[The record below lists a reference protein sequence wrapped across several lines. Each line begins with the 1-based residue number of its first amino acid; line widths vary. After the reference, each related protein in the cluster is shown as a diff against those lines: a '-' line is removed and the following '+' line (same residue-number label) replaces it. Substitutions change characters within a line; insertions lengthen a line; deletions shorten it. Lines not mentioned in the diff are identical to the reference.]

1 LAFFQ
6 HWSAVSNLPLR
17 GREAFRYLIFGTH
30 EHGCPLTMKKKPA
43 KKGAPA
49 ARNRTR
55 GGEANAAESAKAASS
70 SAASR
75 EREAAKTGSASTKPA
90 GKSGKPAG
98 ADVKSASSGVEP
110 QRSAEKPLQT
120 QTKRRLTK
128 SARARKDL
136 KIPPILLE
144 GDVPPPAP
152 AVLAVTGSAA
162 RYALGAAGSAS
173 RFPTSGGEL
182 PETYGTEKLF
192 LAARDPHWLYASW
205 DLALERQRE
214 YNRRSRDGHLI
225 LRVTGD
231 DQRPEPEIHLNPEA
245 RNWFVNVAK
254 AATRYSAELGYY
266 ERNGAWKSVSRSSS
280 TFTPPESPSP
290 ETSAEFATIPAD
302 VTFKQVVEIVREF
315 ASAEQPLLEAV
326 IRASEA
332 QAALPPAAPVTSP
345 EPLAPAVAAEP
356 PRPSQ
361 GAKSPVHRP
370 APRQPEK
377 ISAKPKSLSRTH
389 AQPPVLP
396 IKITPGKPWTPA
408 QRNAL
413 IRLVNVDSRRRV
425 WMGSLEITEL
435 VRRQLESE
443 AASIA
448 AAELARKGA
457 DEGAGAPVV
466 SLHISSPGG
475 PRAEKHRKFWFKLNA
490 ELILY
495 GATEPDARVTIAE
508 RKVKLRPD
516 GTFSFRFSLPD
527 GRYQLPASAESAD
540 GVETRAASLEFSR
553 STEYSGEVGQ
563 HEQSAELRPP
573 HWENIR

>member
-1 LAFFQ
+1 
-6 HWSAVSNLPLR
+6 
-17 GREAFRYLIFGTH
+17 
-30 EHGCPLTMKKKPA
+30 MKKKPA
-43 KKGAPA
+43 RKGGPA
-49 ARNRTR
+49 ASGKAREIR
-55 GGEANAAESAKAASS
+55 ANAAAEKASTNQKLSGAIASAAGKAGTP
-70 SAASR
+70 AASR
-75 EREAAKTGSASTKPA
+75 PGVSAKPVSAPVNEPAAAKTQSST
-90 GKSGKPAG
+90 
-98 ADVKSASSGVEP
+98 
-110 QRSAEKPLQT
+110 R
-120 QTKRRLTK
+120 TKRRVTK
-128 SARARKDL
+128 ALRPRKEL

-144 GDVPPPAP
+144 GDVPPPPPAAP
-152 AVLAVTGSAA
+152 AVSGATA
-162 RYALGAAGSAS
+162 RYALGAAAPGS

-231 DQRPEPEIHLNPEA
+231 DQRSEPEIHLNPEA

-332 QAALPPAAPVTSP
+332 QAALPPEPFESPRAAIP
-345 EPLAPAVAAEP
+345 EEPAKPSQALRISEDYQV
-356 PRPSQ
+356 PRP
-361 GAKSPVHRP
+361 
-370 APRQPEK
+370 PER
-377 ISAKPKSLSRTH
+377 ITPKPKLPARASARR
-389 AQPPVLP
+389 PVLP
-396 IKITPGKPWTPA
+396 IKITHGKPWTPA

-413 IRLVNVDSRRRV
+413 LRLINVDSRRRV

-457 DEGAGAPVV
+457 GVGAGAPVV
-466 SLHISSPGG
+466 SLHVSSPGG
-475 PRAEKHRKFWFKLNA
+475 PRAEKRRKFWFKLNA

-527 GRYQLPASAESAD
+527 GSYQLPASAESAD
-540 GVETRAASLEFSR
+540 GLETRAASLEFSR

-573 HWENIR
+573 HSDNIR